1 MFLSKIISGYD
12 YINASIR
19 EHIINNFKE
28 DSIDELKDAVN
39 ESVDSHDELTL
50 PGLGVLMSLLWDNSN
65 DKEKDKILD
74 KIKLALNKG

>member
-1 MFLSKIISGYD
+1 M
-12 YINASIR
+12 NASIR

-50 PGLGVLMSLLWDNSN
+50 PGLGVFMSLLWENSD
-65 DKEKDKILD
+65 DKDKDKILD

>member
-1 MFLSKIISGYD
+1 M
-12 YINASIR
+12 NVSIR

-28 DSIDELKDAVN
+28 DNIDEIKEAVN
-39 ESVDSHDELTL
+39 ESVEGGDEMTL
-50 PGLGVLMSLLWDNSN
+50 HGLGVFMSLLWENSN

>member
-1 MFLSKIISGYD
+1 M
-12 YINASIR
+12 NVSIR

-50 PGLGVLMSLLWDNSN
+50 PGLGVFMSLLWENSD
-65 DKEKDKILD
+65 DKDKDKILG

>member
-1 MFLSKIISGYD
+1 M
-12 YINASIR
+12 NASIR

-39 ESVDSHDELTL
+39 ESVESGDEMTL
-50 PGLGVLMSLLWDNSN
+50 PGLGVFMSLLWENSD
-65 DKEKDKILD
+65 DKDKDKILD